1 MDSFELPPT
10 KKAINPWLLIAAVT
24 IGCLVLM
31 PVGAWFISLFVS
43 ERLETNDRRL
53 PDGSILRLEKVTWG
67 QTHEFQFEIQRRSW
81 GIFWSQKKESVNF
94 SKAGPD
100 QFVVWMTC
108 RSSRRGSPLNFDWWQ
123 SSRMLDQF
131 GKEVSDY
138 NANVFEIA
146 DDPKLNLA
154 KRGAK
159 SNKSCDKWVALS
171 CFPQHRVVDGK
182 LQLKVRNTAGD
193 VVAEFEIPHPAPIDP
208 PLWSP
213 EPFPV
218 SKTDRDLTVTFEG
231 VETERVG
238 ANDRSVQG
246 VKEWRIRP
254 KYKLQ
259 WHGPTPKNVVFPTME
274 IVSPL
279 TNHWDLE
286 RVKCIDR
293 DFHEPAWKFRLAVV
307 EYADETLN
315 ASDQAVIRGIAIPPA
330 NTAVNLSEKVTVNDV
345 TIEVVAIAGPGSTS
359 YFVPR
364 TTPLQSD
371 LKHVFRVGD
380 YKSEVT
386 AEYEMKASDPSRMI
400 AKSPFPHVLYRIS
413 ETNRKIR
420 FHLSTHDERGD
431 VLRPS
436 THLIDQ
442 EFRSLVFQPPP
453 ESKTVD
459 LAVKVQIPR
468 EFEFV
473 FQPPALP
480 E

>member
-1 MDSFELPPT
+1 MDSFALPPT

-24 IGCLVLM
+24 IGCLVLL
-31 PVGAWFISLFVS
+31 PVGAWFVSLFVS
-43 ERLETNDRRL
+43 ERLEPNDRRL

-81 GIFWSQKKESVNF
+81 GLFWSRKQESLSF
-94 SKAGPD
+94 SRAGPD
-100 QFVVWMTC
+100 QLVVWMTC
-108 RSSRRGSPLNFDWWQ
+108 RSSRRGTPLNFDWWQ
-123 SSRMLDQF
+123 SSHMLDQF

-146 DDPKLNLA
+146 DDPKLKFV
-154 KRGAK
+154 KRGGP
-159 SNKSCDKWVALS
+159 SNTSSCDKWVALS
-171 CFPQHRVVDGK
+171 CFPQHRVVDGR
-182 LQLKVRNTAGD
+182 LQLRIRNTAGD
-193 VVAEFEIPHPAPIDP
+193 LVAEFDLPHPVPIDP

-213 EPFPV
+213 EPLPV
-218 SKTDRDLTVTFEG
+218 TKTDRDLTVTFEG
-231 VETERVG
+231 VEIESVG
-238 ANDRSVQG
+238 AIDRNVQG
-246 VKEWRIRP
+246 VKEWWIRP

-259 WHGPTPKNVVFPTME
+259 WHGPTPKNLIFTTKE
-274 IVSPL
+274 IVNPL
-279 TNHWDLE
+279 TTHGVPYRE
-286 RVKCIDR
+286 KCIDR
-293 DFHEPAWKFRLAVV
+293 DFHEPAWKFRFAVC
-307 EYADETLN
+307 EYPDELLN

-330 NTAVNLSEKVTVNDV
+330 NTAVSLSEKVTVNGV

-364 TTPLQSD
+364 TAPLQSD
-371 LKHVFRVGD
+371 LKQGFGV

-386 AEYEMKASDPSRMI
+386 AEYEMKMSDPSRMI
-400 AKSPFPHVLYRIS
+400 AKSPFPHVLYRLS

-420 FHLSTHDERGD
+420 FDLSAHDERGD
-431 VLRPS
+431 VLIPS

-473 FQPPALP
+473 FQPPPLP

>member
-1 MDSFELPPT
+1 MDSFTLPPT

-24 IGCLVLM
+24 IGCLVLL
-31 PVGAWFISLFVS
+31 PVAAWFASLFVS

-53 PDGSILRLEKVTWG
+53 PDGSIVRLEKVTWG
-67 QTHEFQFEIQRRSW
+67 QTHEFPFEIQRRSW
-81 GIFWSQKKESVNF
+81 GLFWSRKQESVNF

-100 QFVVWMTC
+100 QLVVWMTC
-108 RSSRRGSPLNFDWWQ
+108 RSSRRGSPLNFDWWR
-123 SSRMLDQF
+123 SSHMLDQF

-138 NANVFEIA
+138 NASVFEIA

-182 LQLKVRNTAGD
+182 LQLKIRNTAGD
-193 VVAEFEIPHPAPIDP
+193 VVAEFEMPHPSPVDP

-213 EPFPV
+213 EPLPV
-218 SKTDRDLTVTFEG
+218 TKTDRDLTVTFEG
-231 VETERVG
+231 VEIEPVG

-259 WHGPTPKNVVFPTME
+259 WHGPTPKNLVFPTLE

-279 TNHWDLE
+279 TIHRDLAW
-286 RVKCIDR
+286 VKCLDR
-293 DFHEPAWKFRLAVV
+293 DFHEPAWKFRFAVC
-307 EYADETLN
+307 EYPDEILN

-330 NTAVNLSEKVTVNDV
+330 NTAVNLSEKVMVNDV
-345 TIEVVAIAGPGSTS
+345 TIEVVAIAGPGSAS

-371 LKHVFRVGD
+371 LKRVFRFGAMNSGD
-380 YKSEVT
+380 T
-386 AEYEMKASDPSRMI
+386 AEFEMKLSDPSRMI
-400 AKSPFPHVLYRIS
+400 ANPSLPHVVYRVS
-413 ETNRKIR
+413 ETHQKSR
-420 FHLSTHDERGD
+420 FQLSAHDERGE
-431 VLRPS
+431 VVKS
-436 THLIDQ
+436 SKHLIDQ
-442 EFRSLVFQPPP
+442 EFRVLIFQPPP
-453 ESKTVD
+453 ELKTVD

-473 FQPPALP
+473 FQPPPLP
-480 E
+480 Q